1 MNNPDTDKDVAQKD
15 GYGNVTA
22 NNQDGQT
29 EQEILDEAAAEDGDV
44 TEQQEQDGG
53 AGLGTYDIQFKCPTT
68 IEASTP
74 EEAHSLACKY
84 WDEHKKRTTD
94 ELNIAVR
101 LL

>member
-1 MNNPDTDKDVAQKD
+1 MDNPDVDKDVAQKD
-15 GYGNVTA
+15 GYGGVTA

-29 EQEILDEAAAEDGDV
+29 EQEILDDVAREDDRDRR
-44 TEQQEQDGG
+44 T
-53 AGLGTYDIQFKCPTT
+53 TYDIQFKCSTT
-68 IEASTP
+68 IEANTQ